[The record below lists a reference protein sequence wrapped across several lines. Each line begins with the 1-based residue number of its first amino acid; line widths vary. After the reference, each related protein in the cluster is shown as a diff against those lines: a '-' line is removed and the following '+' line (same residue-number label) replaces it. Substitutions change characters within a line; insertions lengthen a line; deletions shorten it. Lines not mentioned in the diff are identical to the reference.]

1 MSDVEDLSEMS
12 SVSHS
17 ERRPESD
24 LDSTLPSEKP
34 TPRTSTA
41 MSGRQ
46 VSLITTT
53 NATSTLNPYAGGG

>member
-1 MSDVEDLSEMS
+1 MSDVEDLSDMS

-17 ERRPESD
+17 ERRQESD

-46 VSLITTT
+46 VSLITTS
-53 NATSTLNPYAGGG
+53 NATYTVQSYAGGG